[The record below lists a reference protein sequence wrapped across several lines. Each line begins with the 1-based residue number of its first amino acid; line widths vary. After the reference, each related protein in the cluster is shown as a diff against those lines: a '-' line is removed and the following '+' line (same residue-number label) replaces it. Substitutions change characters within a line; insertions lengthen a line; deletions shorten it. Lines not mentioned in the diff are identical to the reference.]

1 MGALRIHDE
10 HLPVQ
15 IKKHIERRIAR
26 HHHDTRLSY

>member
-1 MGALRIHDE
+1 MSALRIHHE

-26 HHHDTRLSY
+26 HHHDAGL